1 MKALKYF
8 AAGAMLAICSA
19 ANAQDITTDLANFE
33 KVIKSAEGNAAAYKN
48 ELKALDKL
56 YKKDPAALTKIS
68 KLFYQY
74 DDTLNSRLYAE
85 KAITIIEK
93 KKLTLCE
100 PFIILGDLR
109 YIDGDP
115 GTAAGWYERARL
127 NDDKNAK
134 AYEKV
139 AGVYRKA
146 NPKAAEEALADLANI
161 DPNYPAKAVAAGFY
175 YDAAIAGNTNAWSS
189 ALDRYKKEDL
199 NKFREEDYPRYVY
212 TLYRFKKYA
221 GMLQDCVDVSTK
233 ALSKYP
239 QDVTCNRYKMYAL
252 AALDK
257 NAEAVEASK
266 GLFACEKY
274 VDFADDYKMLG
285 QAYCG
290 IKNWEGAEKALNKS
304 LELKSDQVDVL
315 KYLSEISYGKG
326 DSIKGLQQLEDY
338 VSKFEEADLTDYL
351 SLTRKYD
358 EVIDATE
365 GDAKIG
371 LQKKQ
376 DDVFKTML
384 EKFPGKQLL
393 YINFKRAK
401 LADALD
407 PTGAAAAPM
416 YESFIE
422 AAQAEDAVKHQ
433 LLITSTAQKLAAY
446 YNKVGNAQ
454 KAAYYKELATPAK

>member
-33 KVIKSAEGNAAAYKN
+33 KVVKANPGNAAAYKN
-48 ELKALDKL
+48 ELKAMDKL
-56 YKKDPAALTKIS
+56 YKKDPQALTKIA

-85 KAITIIEK
+85 KAIAIVEK

-115 GTAAGWYERARL
+115 GTAAGWYERAKL
-127 NDDKNAK
+127 NDEKNAK

-146 NPKAAEEALADLANI
+146 NPKAAEAALGELASI

-212 TLYRFKKYA
+212 TLYRFKKYS
-221 GMLQDCVDVSTK
+221 GMLQDCVDVADK
-233 ALSKYP
+233 ALVKYP

-252 AALDK
+252 AAQGKD
-257 NAEAVEASK
+257 AEAVAASK

-274 VDFADDYKMLG
+274 VDFSDDYKMLG

-290 IKNWEGAEKALNKS
+290 VKNWDEAEKALSKS
-304 LELKSDQVDVL
+304 LELKADQPEVT
-315 KYLSEISYGKG
+315 KYLSEIAYGKG
-326 DSIKGLQQLEDY
+326 DSIKGLQLLEEY
-338 VSKFEEADLTDYL
+338 VSKYEDADLTDYL

-358 EVIDATE
+358 DVIGDMEA
-365 GDAKIG
+365 GDAKLA
-371 LQKKQ
+371 LQQKQ
-376 DDVFKTML
+376 DDIFKTML

-393 YINFKRAK
+393 YISFKRAK

-407 PTGAAAAPM
+407 PTGASAAPM
-416 YESFIE
+416 YEKFIE

-433 LLITSTAQKLAAY
+433 KLIASTAQKLAAY
-446 YNKVGNAQ
+446 YTKVGNTQ
-454 KAAYYKELATPAK
+454 KAAYFSELAK